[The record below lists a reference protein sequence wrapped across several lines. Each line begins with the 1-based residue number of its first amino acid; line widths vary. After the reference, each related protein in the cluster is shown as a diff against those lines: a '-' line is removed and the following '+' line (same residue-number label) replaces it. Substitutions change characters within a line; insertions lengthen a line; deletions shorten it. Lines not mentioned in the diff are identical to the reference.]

1 MTTPLPLIVGLGGIN
16 AAGRASF
23 SHGYRRMVID
33 ALSADKQDST
43 YQSLGSLMGVGHSS
57 TAERQH
63 ILDHTLVRRIERWD
77 TEAVRWQNKFDLQGS
92 TEPNVVVL
100 NKRQVPNPLPSG
112 WTAQALEQ
120 DQVRVTISANAALF
134 VPELRKSKVTSA
146 GQIPSGFNPG
156 SLYQSRNH
164 PLGLQLTVFAAS
176 DALRSTGF
184 TVEELKAQV
193 APDQF
198 AVYAS
203 SAMGQLDAEGYG
215 GMYQNSL
222 TGRRVTAKNV
232 PLGLAEMPADF
243 VNAYVLGSA
252 GGSAGIVGACASFLY
267 NLKQGMEDIR
277 SGAKRLVLV
286 GNAEAPIVPEVI
298 EGYRTMGALAED
310 EALMALD
317 GSSEVNNRRAC
328 RPFSANCGFTV
339 AESSVFTVLMDDA
352 LAMELGARVL
362 GAVGDIFVN
371 ADGYKKSIPGP
382 GIGNYLTVAKAMGFT
397 RSLLGEHSLRH
408 NTHMQ
413 AHGTSTPQN
422 RVTESEILNSLA
434 KTFGIQSWPIAA
446 IKAYV
451 GHSMA
456 PASADQLSAVLGVWN
471 DGWLPGITTVD
482 HIADDVAQSNLNL
495 PLQHL
500 ELDPKN
506 QDAALINAK
515 GFGGN
520 NATGVMLSAPIV
532 QKMLA
537 KRWGSKA
544 IAAYQHKAE
553 AVQAT
558 ADAYDAQMQ
567 NQPIESIYKFG
578 EGVLEGSDLEVSD
591 ERIKVPGFDLE
602 VDLTSPTP
610 YQDIAPD
617 EH

>member
-1 MTTPLPLIVGLGGIN
+1 
-16 AAGRASF
+16 
-23 SHGYRRMVID
+23 
-33 ALSADKQDST
+33 
-43 YQSLGSLMGVGHSS
+43 
-57 TAERQH
+57 
-63 ILDHTLVRRIERWD
+63 
-77 TEAVRWQNKFDLQGS
+77 
-92 TEPNVVVL
+92 
-100 NKRQVPNPLPSG
+100 
-112 WTAQALEQ
+112 
-120 DQVRVTISANAALF
+120 
-134 VPELRKSKVTSA
+134 
-146 GQIPSGFNPG
+146 
-156 SLYQSRNH
+156 
-164 PLGLQLTVFAAS
+164 
-176 DALRSTGF
+176 
-184 TVEELKAQV
+184 
-193 APDQF
+193 
-198 AVYAS
+198 
-203 SAMGQLDAEGYG
+203 MGQLDAEGYG

-277 SGAKRLVLV
+277 SGAKRIVLV

-352 LAMELGARVL
+352 LAMQLGARVL

-397 RSLLGEHSLRH
+397 RSLLGEQSLRH

-434 KTFGIQSWPIAA
+434 KTFGIQSWPVAA

-456 PASADQLSAVLGVWN
+456 PASADQLGAVLGVWN
-471 DGWLPGITTVD
+471 DGWLPGITTID

-495 PLQHL
+495 PMQHL
-500 ELDPKN
+500 ELDPQT

-520 NATGVMLSAPIV
+520 NATGVILSPITAH
-532 QKMLA
+532 KMLA

-544 IAAYQHKAE
+544 ISAYQHKAE
-553 AVQAT
+553 AVQAH

-567 NQPIESIYKFG
+567 AEPIESIYKFG
-578 EGVLEGSDLEVSD
+578 EGVLDGDDLDVNE
-591 ERIKVPGFDLE
+591 ERIKVPGFELE
-602 VDLTSPTP
+602 VDLTGPTP
-610 YQDIAPD
+610 YQDIAP
-617 EH
+617 